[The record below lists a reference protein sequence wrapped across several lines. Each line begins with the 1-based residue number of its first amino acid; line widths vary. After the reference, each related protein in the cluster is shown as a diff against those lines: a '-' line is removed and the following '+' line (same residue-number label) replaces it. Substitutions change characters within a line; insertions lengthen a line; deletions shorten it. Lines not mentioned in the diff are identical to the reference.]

1 MTYQY
6 ITTLHHIHIAL
17 HHVTSHTITVYLQ
30 CIDSFVHAATY
41 AEGNGFV
48 VEQSCG
54 KEGRISETFRHR
66 GYLSLTN
73 FV

>member
-1 MTYQY
+1 MV
-6 ITTLHHIHIAL
+6 H
-17 HHVTSHTITVYLQ
+17 LQ
-30 CIDSFVHAATY
+30 CIDSLVHAATY

-66 GYLSLTN
+66 GYLSLTKLCVTDKDPQGQN
-73 FV
+73 V